1 MISACLS
8 PQLTEDIRVGGG
20 LEAGPALVVVV
31 VVVVPGE
38 LLAATCP
45 VDDWQPRTM
54 EENIYYG

>member
-8 PQLTEDIRVGGG
+8 SQLTEDIRVGGG
-20 LEAGPALVVVV
+20 LEAGPAL